1 MTTKT
6 YTTTEER
13 ALAMYKETVSPSK
26 DTLVYILNQIPE
38 IKETELQDRRA
49 IRSPYRWLAIT
60 QLASVFLVALAVYP
74 TLTNPE
80 VAHNPFY
87 AIDNQ
92 VEAFEERINEEDER
106 MLLADYALH

>member
-1 MTTKT
+1 MSNTQK
-6 YTTTEER
+6 YTIEER

-60 QLASVFLVALAVYP
+60 QLASVFLIALAVYP
-74 TLTNPE
+74 TLHTPE
-80 VAHNPFY
+80 MAQNPFY
-87 AIDNQ
+87 AVDQQ
-92 VEAFEERINEEDER
+92 VEQFEENTNNEDAAR
-106 MLLADYALH
+106 MLADYTL